1 MWCFWPPFWTRKKSL
16 RFRNRKIAGNPSG
29 FIPTVQ
35 SQRGSLAAE
44 LDREPLAAATATGR
58 DDLATATGGHTGAEA
73 VRTGA
78 ADVVGLVGALHRD
91 VPWVTRRLRRRGSGN
106 CPRTSACEQ
115 GDGSIPADLPPVK
128 RQPARRPVRG
138 PAIPLMS
145 PRSLSSLEMLRLHS
159 SSHHQSG
166 TEQRPP
172 PHLFSPHAK
181 PRRLRDRS
189 GGETRLSVRPSRR
202 LHKPTSAPRPTQ
214 SRLPGEPLY
223 HPPPQHGI
231 TLGPG

>member
-29 FIPTVQ
+29 FISTVQ

-44 LDREPLAAATATGR
+44 LDREPLATATTTGR

-106 CPRTSACEQ
+106 CPGRAPVNKGTDRYQRTSLLSNA
-115 GDGSIPADLPPVK
+115 SPPG
-128 RQPARRPVRG
+128 G
-138 PAIPLMS
+138 PSAAL
-145 PRSLSSLEMLRLHS
+145 RSLSCHRGLSLSLAMLRLHS